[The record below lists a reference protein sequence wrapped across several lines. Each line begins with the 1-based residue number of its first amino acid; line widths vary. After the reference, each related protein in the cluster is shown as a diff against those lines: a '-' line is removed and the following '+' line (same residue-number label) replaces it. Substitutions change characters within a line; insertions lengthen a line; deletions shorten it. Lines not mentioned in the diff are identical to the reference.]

1 MIQRHFKWW
10 QRWRYFLLKLRNFFL
25 KGFILVCPWHKDFG
39 LFFCEVLN
47 KNWRRNLCWDRSRWL
62 KAPLG
67 NHFFVANRTLWVQS
81 WSVWMKMVEELCR
94 LSNKDPWLG
103 ANWFS
108 SPTAQGKRRLY
119 LVGELEQGKCLSL
132 LGVIKIFL

>member
-1 MIQRHFKWW
+1 M
-10 QRWRYFLLKLRNFFL
+10 
-25 KGFILVCPWHKDFG
+25 
-39 LFFCEVLN
+39 LN

-67 NHFFVANRTLWVQS
+67 NHFVANRTLWVQS

-103 ANWFS
+103 AN
-108 SPTAQGKRRLY
+108 
-119 LVGELEQGKCLSL
+119 
-132 LGVIKIFL
+132 